1 MYIPHYQ
8 LKLDEDMVLAGL
20 FSSNFWQKAKDL
32 AKAGFNVIKKID
44 PVKEALTKAAPTLT
58 NMILSKIP
66 GLDIIAPHVT
76 KMVENKVK
84 ELLNDV

>member
-1 MYIPHYQ
+1 M
-8 LKLDEDMVLAGL
+8 
-20 FSSNFWQKAKDL
+20 
-32 AKAGFNVIKKID
+32 D